1 MRSKTKLVAAIL
13 TIAVVSGWSVAQVP
27 AREIEPARIRLHVS
41 APKADWV
48 NVPLYATIEL
58 PEQFTRVPVEEI
70 SVVLREQGVA
80 GAGVPGQIVI
90 AQGGKAQL
98 WWILPQAKAGGTGSW
113 TATLSHREKA
123 SQEGFSWKDKPGD
136 YLDLLFNERK
146 VMRYMYAYDDS
157 SPERLDDTNK
167 PYHHVFDAEGENLLT
182 KGPPGGL
189 YPHHR
194 GIFIGWNKLE
204 FGGEEYNLWSMNG
217 VAQRHQRFLK
227 ETAGPVLA
235 ISESLISWN
244 DPNGEPIIVEQRK
257 ITVFR
262 QPDPTI
268 LLLDFHTRLEAVR
281 GDVYL
286 NGDPEHGGFQY
297 RAHNDVSTGSE
308 RAQKV
313 AATADKQVPQ
323 NVVEGTQD
331 DRATYLFHEDGIDPG
346 KDQDLPWA
354 AMSYGLNGR
363 RYSVQHMNPPENPR
377 PTLYSAYR
385 DYGRFGAFFKKKIGS
400 GETLALRYRILV
412 GEGDMPAREELA
424 EKHSAFLNGP
434 KVEVLSYE

>member
-1 MRSKTKLVAAIL
+1 MKSKIKFAAAIL
-13 TIAVVSGWSVAQVP
+13 AVAVMSGWSVAQVP
-27 AREIEPARIRLHVS
+27 ARKIEPARLQIHVS
-41 APKADWV
+41 APKVGGV
-48 NVPLYATIEL
+48 NIPVCATIEL
-58 PEQFTRVPVEEI
+58 PEQFSQVPAGEI
-70 SVVLREQGVA
+70 SVLLKEQGVA
-80 GAGVPGQIVI
+80 GTDVPGQIVI

-136 YLDLLFNERK
+136 YLDLLFNGRK

-204 FGGEEYNLWSMNG
+204 FGGKEYNLWSMNG
-217 VAQRHQRFLK
+217 VAQRHQKFLK
-227 ETAGPVLA
+227 EIAGAVLA
-235 ISESLISWN
+235 ISESLINWN

-257 ITVFR
+257 ITVFH

-281 GDVYL
+281 GEVFL

-308 RAQKV
+308 RAVRV
-313 AATADKQVPQ
+313 AVEASQQISQD
-323 NVVEGTQD
+323 VVED
-331 DRATYLFHEDGIDPG
+331 NKAARATYLFYEDGIDPR

-354 AMSYGLNGR
+354 AMSYGLNDR

-377 PTLYSAYR
+377 PTIYSAYR

-412 GEGDMPAREELA
+412 VEGNMPDRRELA
-424 EKHSAFLNGP
+424 GNYSAFIDAP
-434 KVEVLSYE
+434 KVEVVGSE

>member
-1 MRSKTKLVAAIL
+1 
-13 TIAVVSGWSVAQVP
+13 
-27 AREIEPARIRLHVS
+27 
-41 APKADWV
+41 
-48 NVPLYATIEL
+48 
-58 PEQFTRVPVEEI
+58 
-70 SVVLREQGVA
+70 
-80 GAGVPGQIVI
+80 
-90 AQGGKAQL
+90 QL
-98 WWILPQAKAGGTGSW
+98 WWILPQAKAGRTGSW

-123 SQEGFSWKDKPGD
+123 SREGFSWKDKPGD
-136 YLDLLFNERK
+136 YLDLLFNGRK

-157 SPERLDDTNK
+157 TPERLNDTNK

-182 KGPPGGL
+182 KGPGGL
-189 YPHHR
+189 YTHHR

-235 ISESLISWN
+235 SSESLINWN
-244 DPNGEPIIVEQRK
+244 DPNGGPIIVEQRK

-262 QPDPTI
+262 QPDPSI
-268 LLLDFHTRLEAVR
+268 LLLDFHSRLEAVR

-308 RAQKV
+308 RAQRV
-313 AATADKQVPQ
+313 AAEAGKQTPDDIA
-323 NVVEGTQD
+323 EGGKD
-331 DRATYLFHEDGIDPG
+331 ARATYLFHEDGIDPL

-354 AMSYGLNGR
+354 AMSYGLNDR

-377 PTLYSAYR
+377 PTIYSAYR

-412 GEGDMPAREELA
+412 VEGDMPARRELA
-424 EKHSAFLNGP
+424 GNYSAFIEGP